1 MPVLPRVEPT
11 PRVTRRRTRA
21 EEVADQLR
29 EEIISGQL
37 GGGAV
42 LAEIPTSE
50 RLAVSRVPVREATLV
65 LEREGLLVFD
75 GRGRCRVRS
84 LTARDLNEI
93 YDVRLMLERECFRL
107 AAVRRTAQQLRDMDA
122 NIEHMASA
130 RTLAHVT
137 LLDIEFHDL
146 IVEAA
151 DHSRWGHLWRM
162 MRGQIQLFTAS
173 VQRDLNEVT
182 SAVRESSVIAHR
194 ECLEVI
200 RAQREDAAATC
211 ATKHLRAA
219 RRWLLAKRRDGSS
232 S

>member
-1 MPVLPRVEPT
+1 MTVLQTTLPKTSVA
-11 PRVTRRRTRA
+11 RRRTLA
-21 EEVADQLR
+21 DEVAGQLR

-37 GGGAV
+37 PAGAV

-75 GRGRCRVRS
+75 GRGRCRVRN
-84 LTARDLNEI
+84 LTAQDLDEI
-93 YDVRLMLERECFRL
+93 YDVRLLLERECFRL
-107 AAVRRTAQQLRDMDA
+107 AAIRRTDEQLLAMDA
-122 NIEHMASA
+122 NIEQMARA
-130 RTLAHVT
+130 RTLARVT

-151 DHSRWGHLWRM
+151 AHSRWSHLWTM

-182 SAVRESSVIAHR
+182 SAVRESSVSAHR
-194 ECLEVI
+194 ECLSVI
-200 RAQREDAAATC
+200 RARREEAAVAC

-219 RRWLLAKRRDGSS
+219 QQWLQAKRREEGST
-232 S
+232 